1 MHTLSY
7 YYELV
12 PPSIISTCVLYELVV
27 CIRVAEVLA
36 SMEMI
41 LLLCIVLLE
50 STSSTYMHHK

>member
-12 PPSIISTCVLYELVV
+12 PPSTISTCVLYELVV

-50 STSSTYMHHK
+50 YVKYIHAS

>member
-12 PPSIISTCVLYELVV
+12 PPSSISTCVLARV
-27 CIRVAEVLA
+27 CLRVAEVLA

-50 STSSTYMHHK
+50 YVKYIDAS

>member
-1 MHTLSY
+1 MHTLGY

-12 PPSIISTCVLYELVV
+12 PPGSISTCVLARV
-27 CIRVAEVLA
+27 CLRVAEVLA